1 MMNRIRDL
9 RQVICFIN
17 CQNQGASRSIA
28 QWAPIRALPL
38 TQGSLIV
45 SDPLLNCTS
54 FQNQICPWVVNQRF
68 IFERIQQKSQI
79 LHTWCLQ
86 NTSFLVWSYW
96 PGFVI
101 GTLSSTEVRICIQIL
116 DSEYYFLYRSTYQ
129 QNVKCK
135 LGSCC
140 NIHTKGI

>member
-101 GTLSSTEVRICIQIL
+101 WDAVFDWSQNLYSDFRLGILFFISINIPTERKMQIRILLQ
-116 DSEYYFLYRSTYQ
+116 YT
-129 QNVKCK
+129 
-135 LGSCC
+135 
-140 NIHTKGI
+140 H

>member
-1 MMNRIRDL
+1 MMNWIHDL
-9 RQVICFIN
+9 GQVVCFIN

-38 TQGSLIV
+38 IQGSLIV

-79 LHTWCLQ
+79 LQTCMVFAKYISFGLVILTRLCDWDAVFDWSQNLYSDFRLGILFFISINIPTERKMQIRILLQ
-86 NTSFLVWSYW
+86 YT
-96 PGFVI
+96 
-101 GTLSSTEVRICIQIL
+101 
-116 DSEYYFLYRSTYQ
+116 
-129 QNVKCK
+129 
-135 LGSCC
+135 
-140 NIHTKGI
+140 H

>member
-1 MMNRIRDL
+1 MMNRIHDL
-9 RQVICFIN
+9 GQVICFIN

-79 LHTWCLQ
+79 LQTCMVFAKYISFGLVILTRLCDWDAVFDWSQNLYSDFRLGILFFISINIPTERKMQIRILLQ
-86 NTSFLVWSYW
+86 Y
-96 PGFVI
+96 
-101 GTLSSTEVRICIQIL
+101 
-116 DSEYYFLYRSTYQ
+116 
-129 QNVKCK
+129 
-135 LGSCC
+135 
-140 NIHTKGI
+140 IH

>member
-79 LHTWCLQ
+79 LHTSCLQ
-86 NTSFLVWSYW
+86 NTLVLVWSYW

>member
-1 MMNRIRDL
+1 MYYDEPIHDL
-9 RQVICFIN
+9 GQVICFIN

-54 FQNQICPWVVNQRF
+54 FQNQICPWVLKQWF

-79 LHTWCLQ
+79 LQTCMVFAKYISFGLVILTRLCDWDAVFDWSQNLYSDFRLGILFFISINIPTERKMQIRILLQ
-86 NTSFLVWSYW
+86 YT
-96 PGFVI
+96 
-101 GTLSSTEVRICIQIL
+101 
-116 DSEYYFLYRSTYQ
+116 
-129 QNVKCK
+129 
-135 LGSCC
+135 
-140 NIHTKGI
+140 H